1 MTSSDRT
8 YEHAQE
14 HAHED
19 AHGLAHGH
27 AHARTSRPAP
37 LQQGLFFHTAFDADG
52 QDIYTTQLALDF
64 EGPLDPVL
72 LREVCEVLQDRH
84 DSLRSGFRTDASGA
98 PVRFVPSRV
107 PTAWRTADVTGTATD
122 EREAEAARLVEE
134 ERRRR
139 FDTARPPLIRYLLI
153 RLDATRW
160 RFVLTNHHI
169 ILDGWSTSILLDEL
183 FRLYDA
189 GRGARDGAAAALP
202 LPAAP
207 SYTSYLDWL
216 GTVDEEWSR
225 QAWAEALA
233 GIQGPTLVAPRARGT
248 GTVVPERVVRA
259 LPAARTAALAD
270 RAREAG
276 VTLGTVT
283 QLAWGLVLRQLTGQG
298 DVLFG
303 ITVSGRAADVDGVE
317 TMVGLLINTVPARVR
332 IDPRDTLLDLLER
345 VQDEQLDLFEHHH
358 VGLTEIQQQAGFG
371 ALFDTT
377 TVFDNYPVGS
387 AERRLGEAVLV
398 GATGFDATHYP
409 LSLIWTPGE
418 ELGIRLDF
426 RPDLLGRGAVE
437 EIADRLERILETIA
451 EDPHRTAGSLPT
463 LSDGER
469 RRVLEEWNATARPV
483 APATLPALIED
494 RAARIPDLPAVSY
507 QGRDLRY
514 GELNRRANR
523 LARVLLAEDA
533 GPETRVALALPRTP
547 DMVVALLAVLK
558 TGAAY
563 VPVDVR
569 YPADRVARMLG
580 DARPRLAV
588 VTGATGGAL
597 PEGTAA
603 LVLDDPAVARRIEAQ
618 EGTDVVDAERPV
630 PLLPRHPAYV
640 IYTSGTTGVPKGVV
654 VEHAN
659 AVNFVAT
666 VEDHFGAEGMARVLA
681 STSLSFDVSVFEIVT
696 TLALGGQLELVDDL
710 FALLERDGWEGSLIS
725 GVPSAMASMAGMAGT
740 AGLAGSAAG
749 SGFAASARHVVL
761 GGEAVPHALLRELGA
776 RVPGCVV
783 TNIYGPTEATTYST
797 WWRGAAEDPGG
808 DPPIGRPVPNARL
821 YVLDPWLQ
829 PVGVGRPGELY
840 IAGAGVTRG
849 YLNRP
854 ALSSERFVACPF
866 GAPGG
871 RMYRTGDQVRWRED
885 GQLEYLGRLD
895 GQVKVRGFRIEL
907 GDVEAALLRHE
918 GVGQAVAVVREDR
931 AGDRRLV
938 AYVLPAG
945 PGAPLDGTDLRR
957 FAREALPDHMV
968 PSAVVVLERFP
979 LMPNGKL
986 DRSALPAP
994 AYGAGARREAAHA
1007 HEEPLCALFAEV
1019 LGVERVGP
1027 DDGFF
1032 DLGGHSLLATRLV
1045 SRVRAVLGTELSVRA
1060 LFEAPTPADL
1070 ARRLDG
1076 GGDGSGLDVLL
1087 PLRTGGRLRP
1097 LFAVHAASGLAW
1109 PYARLLPH
1117 LDPDVPLYGLQAPSL
1132 ADPEGGARKPEELV
1146 REYARRIREVEP
1158 EGPYRLLG
1166 WSVGGTLA
1174 YGVAAELVESGHP
1187 VEFVALLDSYPA
1199 PEEGLPGWEA
1209 THRHVAGSAGFAEDG
1224 TPPEQIALLGERVV
1238 EGARLAVRSAVDAL
1252 RAAPARTHGVD
1263 VIHFRAASDAAST
1276 APDAWRAYGGGR
1288 LAAFDVACGHYEMLD
1303 PAPLATIGAVLSARA
1318 TEGAAGR

>member
-1 MTSSDRT
+1 M
-8 YEHAQE
+8 
-14 HAHED
+14 
-19 AHGLAHGH
+19 
-27 AHARTSRPAP
+27 SRPAP
-37 LQQGLFFHTAFDADG
+37 LQQGLFFHTAFDSDG
-52 QDIYTTQLALDF
+52 QDVYTTQLALDF
-64 EGPLDPVL
+64 VGPLDPVL
-72 LREVCEVLQDRH
+72 LREVCQALLDRH

-107 PTAWRTADVTGTATD
+107 PLEWRTADLGGTAP
-122 EREAEAARLVEE
+122 EGREAEAARLLDE

-139 FDTARPPLIRYLLI
+139 FDTARPPLVRFLLI
-153 RLDATRW
+153 RLGGTRW
-160 RFVLTNHHI
+160 RFALTNHHI

-189 GRGARDGAAAALP
+189 GAGAAAERV

-207 SYTSYLDWL
+207 SYGSYLEWL
-216 GTVDEEWSR
+216 GEVDPEWSLE
-225 QAWAEALA
+225 AWAEALS
-233 GIQGPTLVAPRARGT
+233 GIEGPTLVAPRARGA

-259 LPAARTAALAD
+259 LPAGHTAALTE

-276 VTLGTVT
+276 VTLGTVM
-283 QLAWGLVLRQLTGQG
+283 QVAWGLVLRQLTGQG

-303 ITVSGRAADVDGVE
+303 MTVSGRAADVDGVE
-317 TMVGLLINTVPARVR
+317 SMVGLLINTVPARVR
-332 IDPRDTLLDLLER
+332 TDPRDTLLDLLER
-345 VQDEQLDLFEHHH
+345 VQDEQLDLMEHHH

-377 TVFDNYPVGS
+377 AVFDNYPMGS
-387 AERRLGEAVLV
+387 GRRRLGAALLV
-398 GATGFDATHYP
+398 DVTGFDATHYP
-409 LSLIWTPGE
+409 LSLICTPAE
-418 ELGIRLDF
+418 ELGVRLDF
-426 RPDLLGRGAVE
+426 RPDLLGRATVE
-437 EIADRLERILETIA
+437 GIAERLVRILEAIA
-451 EDPHRTAGSLPT
+451 DDPHQPVAGLPA
-463 LSDGER
+463 LSDDER

-483 APATLPALIED
+483 APVTLPALIE
-494 RAARIPDLPAVSY
+494 ARSAGIPDRPAVSHR
-507 QGRDLRY
+507 GRELGY
-514 GELNRRANR
+514 GELGRRANR
-523 LARVLLAEDA
+523 LARVLLAEGA
-533 GPETRVALALPRTP
+533 GPGTLVALALPRTA
-547 DMVVALLAVLK
+547 DLVVALLAVLK
-558 TGAAY
+558 AGAAY

-588 VTGATGGAL
+588 VTGATRDVL

-603 LVLDDPAVARRIEAQ
+603 LVLDDPAVVRRVVEQGDA
-618 EGTDVVDAERPV
+618 DLVDADRPE

-681 STSLSFDVSVFEIVT
+681 STSLSFDVSVFEIVA
-696 TLALGGQLELVDDL
+696 TLALGGRLELVDDL
-710 FALLERDGWEGSLIS
+710 FALLDRDGWEGSLVS
-725 GVPSAMASMAGMAGT
+725 GVPSAVASL
-740 AGLAGSAAG
+740 LAGGAFAVSAP
-749 SGFAASARHVVL
+749 HVVL
-761 GGEAVPHALLRELGA
+761 GGEAVPHGLLRELRE
-776 RVPGCVV
+776 RVPGCAV

-797 WWRGAAEDPGG
+797 WWRGGPEDADG
-808 DPPIGRPVPNARL
+808 DPPIGRPVPNARV
-821 YVLDPWLQ
+821 YVLDPWLR
-829 PVGVGRPGELY
+829 PVPVGRPGELY

-854 ALSSERFVACPF
+854 ALTSERFVACPF
-866 GAPGG
+866 GEPGG
-871 RMYRTGDQVRWRED
+871 RMYRTGDRVRWRAD

-907 GDVEAALLRHE
+907 GDVAAALLRHE
-918 GVGQAVAVVREDR
+918 DVAQAVAVVREDR
-931 AGDRRLV
+931 PGDRRLV
-938 AYVLPAG
+938 AYAV
-945 PGAPLDGTDLRR
+945 PGASGTPLDGAELRR
-957 FAREALPDHMV
+957 FARDVLPDHMV
-968 PSAVVVLERFP
+968 PSAVVSLERLP

-994 AYGAGARREAAHA
+994 TYRTAARRGAARA

-1019 LGVERVGP
+1019 LGVDRVGP

-1032 DLGGHSLLATRLV
+1032 DLGGHSLLATQLV

-1060 LFEAPTPADL
+1060 LFEAPTPAAL

-1076 GGDGSGLDVLL
+1076 EGGGSGLDVLL

-1146 REYARRIREVEP
+1146 REYARRIRELRP

-1174 YGVAAELVESGHP
+1174 YGVAAELVESGHA

-1199 PEEGLPGWEA
+1199 PEEGLPGWEE
-1209 THRHVAGSAGFAEDG
+1209 THRHVAGSAGFAADG
-1224 TPPEQIALLGERVV
+1224 TPPEQIALLGERAVA
-1238 EGARLAVRSAVDAL
+1238 GARLAVRSAVDAL
-1252 RAAPARTHGVD
+1252 RTAPVRTRGVD
-1263 VIHFRAASDAAST
+1263 VLHFRAAAEGTEGAGVPVAD
-1276 APDAWRAYGGGR
+1276 PEAWRAYGGGR
-1288 LAAFDVACGHYEMLD
+1288 LTAVDLACGHYEMLD
-1303 PAPLATIGAVLSARA
+1303 PVPLARIGAVLSERA
-1318 TEGAAGR
+1318 AEGRAGS

>member
-1 MTSSDRT
+1 MTTPDRT
-8 YEHAQE
+8 
-14 HAHED
+14 
-19 AHGLAHGH
+19 HG
-27 AHARTSRPAP
+27 RTSRPAP
-37 LQQGLFFHTAFDADG
+37 LQQGLFFHTAFDTDG

-64 EGPLDPVL
+64 EGPVDPVL
-72 LREVCEVLQDRH
+72 LREVCQVLQDRH

-98 PVRFVPSRV
+98 PVRFVPPRV
-107 PTAWRTADVTGTATD
+107 QLAWRTADLTATAPED
-122 EREAEAARLVEE
+122 REAEAARLVEE

-139 FDTARPPLIRYLLI
+139 FDTARPPLVRFLLI
-153 RLDATRW
+153 RLDDARW
-160 RFVLTNHHI
+160 RFALTNHHI
-169 ILDGWSTSILLDEL
+169 ILDGWSTSVLLDEL
-183 FRLYDA
+183 FQLYGA
-189 GRGARDGAAAALP
+189 GAGGTAHR

-216 GTVDEEWSR
+216 GEVDPQWSR
-225 QAWAEALA
+225 DAWAEALS
-233 GIQGPTLVAPRARGT
+233 GIEGPTLVAPRAQ
-248 GTVVPERVVRA
+248 GTVVPERVVRT
-259 LPAARTAALAD
+259 LSAARTAALTD
-270 RAREAG
+270 RARQSG
-276 VTLGTVT
+276 VTLGTVM
-283 QLAWGLVLRQLTGQG
+283 QVAWGLVLRQLTGQG

-303 ITVSGRAADVDGVE
+303 MTVSGRAAEVDGVE

-332 IDPRDTLLDLLER
+332 IDPRDTLLELLER

-371 ALFDTT
+371 SLFDTT
-377 TVFDNYPVGS
+377 TVFDNYPMGS
-387 AERRLGEAVLV
+387 GERRLGEALLV
-398 GATGFDATHYP
+398 GVTGFDATHYP
-409 LSLIWTPGE
+409 LSLICTPAE
-418 ELGIRLDF
+418 ELGIRIDF
-426 RPDLLGRGAVE
+426 RPDLLGRGTVE
-437 EIADRLERILETIA
+437 GIAERLERILEAIA
-451 EDPHRTAGSLPT
+451 GDPHRSAGGLPG
-463 LSDGER
+463 LSADER

-483 APATLPALIED
+483 APATLPALIEA
-494 RAARIPDLPAVSY
+494 RAARIPRGTALSY
-507 QGRDLRY
+507 QGRALGYD
-514 GELNRRANR
+514 ELNRRANR
-523 LARVLLAEDA
+523 LARVLLAEGA
-533 GPETRVALALPRTP
+533 GPETRVALALPRAP

-558 TGAAY
+558 AGAAY

-580 DARPRLAV
+580 DARPLLAV
-588 VTGATGGAL
+588 VTGATRGVL
-597 PEGTAA
+597 PEGTTA
-603 LVLDDPAVARRIEAQ
+603 LVLDDPSVARRVEQQEEA
-618 EGTDVVDAERPV
+618 DVVDAERPG

-666 VEDHFGAEGMARVLA
+666 VEDHFGTDGMARVLA

-696 TLALGGQLELVDDL
+696 TLALGGRLELVDDL
-710 FALLERDGWEGSLIS
+710 FALLERDGWEGSLVS
-725 GVPSAMASMAGMAGT
+725 GVPSAMASM
-740 AGLAGSAAG
+740 LAGDA
-749 SGFAASARHVVL
+749 FEVSARHVVL
-761 GGEAVPHALLRELGA
+761 GGEAVPHALLRELRE
-776 RVPGCVV
+776 RVPGCAV

-797 WWRGAAEDPGG
+797 WWRSGDQDADG
-808 DPPIGRPVPNARL
+808 DPPIGRPVPNSRM

-829 PVGVGRPGELY
+829 PVAVGQPGELY

-866 GAPGG
+866 GTPGG
-871 RMYRTGDQVRWRED
+871 RMYRTGDRVRWRAD

-895 GQVKVRGFRIEL
+895 GQVKIRGFRIEL

-918 GVGQAVAVVREDR
+918 SVTQAVAVVREDR

-938 AYVLPAG
+938 AYALAAE
-945 PGAPLDGTDLRR
+945 PGTPLDGAELRR
-957 FAREALPDHMV
+957 FTRDTLPDHMV
-968 PSAVVVLERFP
+968 PSAVVQLERFP

-994 AYGAGARREAAHA
+994 AYGATVHRGPAHA
-1007 HEEPLCALFAEV
+1007 REEPLCALFAEV

-1045 SRVRAVLGTELSVRA
+1045 SRVRAVLGTGLSVRV
-1060 LFEAPTPADL
+1060 LFEAPTPAAL

-1076 GGDGSGLDVLL
+1076 EKEGSGLDVLL
-1087 PLRTGGRLRP
+1087 PLRTGGRQRP

-1146 REYARRIREVEP
+1146 REYARRIREAQP

-1174 YGVAAELVESGHP
+1174 HGVAAELVETGHT
-1187 VEFVALLDSYPA
+1187 VEFVALLDSYPV
-1199 PEEGLPGWEA
+1199 PGKGLPDWQE
-1209 THRHVAGSAGFAEDG
+1209 THRHVARSAGFAADG
-1224 TPPEQIALLGERVV
+1224 TPSEQIALLGERAV

-1252 RAAPARTHGVD
+1252 RTAPARTRGVD
-1263 VIHFRAASDAAST
+1263 VLHFRAASDGADV
-1276 APDAWRAYGGGR
+1276 APDAWRAYCGGR
-1288 LAAFDVACGHYEMLD
+1288 LSAFDVACGHYEMLD
-1303 PAPLATIGAVLSARA
+1303 PAPLASIGAVLSDRVA
-1318 TEGAAGR
+1318 EGTAGR

>member
-1 MTSSDRT
+1 VTAADRT
-8 YEHAQE
+8 
-14 HAHED
+14 HE
-19 AHGLAHGH
+19 ATAAG
-27 AHARTSRPAP
+27 RTSRPAP

-52 QDIYTTQLALDF
+52 QDIYTTQLTLEF
-64 EGPLDPVL
+64 EGPLDPGL
-72 LREVCEVLQDRH
+72 LREVCRVLQDRH

-98 PVRFVPSRV
+98 PVRFVPPEV
-107 PTAWRTADVTGTATD
+107 PVDWRTADLTGTAPGG
-122 EREAEAARLVEE
+122 REAEAARLVEE

-153 RLDATRW
+153 RLDDARW

-189 GRGARDGAAAALP
+189 GAGAGAGDASDGDAGAGAASDL

-216 GTVDEEWSR
+216 GEVDPEWSR
-225 QAWAEALA
+225 DAWAEALA
-233 GIQGPTLVAPRARGT
+233 GIEGPTLVAPRAQGS
-248 GTVVPERVVRA
+248 GTVVPERVLRT
-259 LPAARTAALAD
+259 LPAVHTAALTD

-276 VTLGTVT
+276 VTLGTVM
-283 QLAWGLVLRQLTGQG
+283 QVAWGLVLRQLTGQS

-303 ITVSGRAADVDGVE
+303 MTVSGRAADVDGVE
-317 TMVGLLINTVPARVR
+317 AMVGLLINTVPTRVR
-332 IDPRDTLLDLLER
+332 IDPRDTLLELLER

-377 TVFDNYPVGS
+377 TVFDNYPMASG
-387 AERRLGEAVLV
+387 ERRLGEALLT

-409 LSLIWTPGE
+409 LSLICTPAE
-418 ELGIRLDF
+418 ELGIRIDF
-426 RPDLLGRGAVE
+426 RPDLLAREAVE
-437 EIADRLERILETIA
+437 GIAERFARILTAIAD
-451 EDPHRTAGSLPT
+451 DPDRTAGSLPV

-483 APATLPALIED
+483 APATLPTLIEA
-494 RAARIPDLPAVSY
+494 RAARIPDRPALSY
-507 QGRDLRY
+507 QGRILGYD
-514 GELNRRANR
+514 ELNRRANR
-523 LARVLLAEDA
+523 LARVLLTEGV
-533 GPETRVALALPRTP
+533 GPETRVALALPRSA

-588 VTGATGGAL
+588 VTEATRDVL
-597 PEGTAA
+597 PAGTPA
-603 LVLDDPAVARRIEAQ
+603 LVLDDPAVTRRAGEQDDA
-618 EGTDVVDAERPV
+618 DVTDAERPE

-654 VEHAN
+654 VEHMN

-666 VEDHFGAEGMARVLA
+666 VEDHFGADGMARVLA

-696 TLALGGQLELVDDL
+696 TLALGGRLELVDDL
-710 FALLERDGWEGSLIS
+710 FALLERDGWEGSLVS
-725 GVPSAMASMAGMAGT
+725 GVPSAVASM
-740 AGLAGSAAG
+740 LAGGA
-749 SGFAASARHVVL
+749 FAVSARHVVL
-761 GGEAVPHALLRELGA
+761 GGEAIPHALLRELRE
-776 RVPGCVV
+776 RVPGCAV

-797 WWRGAAEDPGG
+797 WWRSGEEDADG
-808 DPPIGRPVPNARL
+808 DPPIGRPVPNARM

-829 PVGVGRPGELY
+829 PVAVGQPGELY

-854 ALSSERFVACPF
+854 SLSAERFVACPF

-871 RMYRTGDQVRWRED
+871 RMYRTGDQVRWRAD
-885 GQLEYLGRLD
+885 GQLDYLGRLD
-895 GQVKVRGFRIEL
+895 GQVKIRGFRIEL
-907 GDVEAALLRHE
+907 GDVEAALLRHT
-918 GVGQAVAVVREDR
+918 GVAQAVAVVREDR

-938 AYVLPAG
+938 AYTVATA
-945 PGAPLDGTDLRR
+945 PGATLDGAELRR
-957 FAREALPDHMV
+957 FTRDTLPDYMV
-968 PSAVVVLERFP
+968 PSAVVRLERFP

-994 AYGAGARREAAHA
+994 TYAATARREAAHA

-1019 LGVERVGP
+1019 LGTDRVGP

-1045 SRVRAVLGTELSVRA
+1045 SRVRAVLGTELTVRA
-1060 LFEAPTPADL
+1060 LFEAPTPAAL
-1070 ARRLDG
+1070 ARRLDDG
-1076 GGDGSGLDVLL
+1076 TDGSGLDVLL
-1087 PLRTGGRLRP
+1087 PLRTGGRARP

-1132 ADPEGGARKPEELV
+1132 TDPAGGARKPEELV
-1146 REYARRIREVEP
+1146 REYARRILEVQP

-1174 YGVAAELVESGHP
+1174 YAVAAELVETGHA

-1199 PEEGLPGWEA
+1199 PEELPDWEE
-1209 THRHVAGSAGFAEDG
+1209 THRHVSGSAGFAADG
-1224 TPPEQIALLGERVV
+1224 TPPEQIALLGEHVV
-1238 EGARLAVRSAVDAL
+1238 DGARLAVRSAVDAL
-1252 RAAPARTHGVD
+1252 RTPPAHTHNVD
-1263 VIHFRAASDAAST
+1263 ILHFRATTDAPPT
-1276 APDAWRAYGGGR
+1276 APATWRTYADGR
-1288 LAAFDVACGHYEMLD
+1288 LSTHDIPCGHYDMLD
-1303 PAPLATIGAVLSARA
+1303 PTALATIGPALSARA
-1318 TEGAAGR
+1318 AGGPAAR